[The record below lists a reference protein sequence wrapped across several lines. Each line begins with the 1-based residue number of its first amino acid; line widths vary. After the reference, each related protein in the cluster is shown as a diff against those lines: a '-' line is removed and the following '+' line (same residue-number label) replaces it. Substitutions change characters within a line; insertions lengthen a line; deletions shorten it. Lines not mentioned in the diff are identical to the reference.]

1 MKFSI
6 LVAQFN
12 NGRFFKNFYESII
25 KQSYNNWEVIIVDDC
40 STDNSIELMN
50 QLIKSDHRFI
60 LYTNEFNR
68 GCGYTKRRCVE
79 LANGEIC
86 GFVDP
91 DDAITIDAVEV
102 MIQTH
107 LDHPEIS
114 LAHSCY
120 YFCDENLKV
129 TNVGKSS
136 RSVTVTKYFT
146 NLDVSVTAFTSF
158 KKLFYDSTEGINPK
172 LIRAVDQDL
181 ILKLSETGPFK
192 FINQPLYF
200 YRIHSGGISTNAN
213 GIKSF
218 YMFLKVISDTE
229 VRREVSLEDAVVPY
243 LSGRETL
250 IYTEQRLNDS
260 LGFLLKN
267 IIRLIRIRPI
277 YYLKRSFKMFKLF
290 SNSSN
295 K

>member
-12 NGRFFKNFYESII
+12 NGRFFKNFYDSII
-25 KQSYNNWEVIIVDDC
+25 KQSYKNWEVIIVDDC
-40 STDNSIELMN
+40 STDNSIDLIE
-50 QLIKSDHRFI
+50 QLIKSDSRFK
-60 LYTNEFNR
+60 LYKNEINR
-68 GCGYTKRRCVE
+68 GCGYTKRRCAE
-79 LANGEIC
+79 LATGEIC

-91 DDAITIDAVEV
+91 DDAITYDAVEV

-120 YFCDENLKV
+120 YFCDENLNV
-129 TNVGKSS
+129 TNIGKSS
-136 RSVTVTKYFT
+136 KSVTVSKYFT
-146 NLDVSVTAFTSF
+146 NLDVSVTSFTSF
-158 KKLFYDSTEGINPK
+158 KKLFYDKTEGINSK

-181 ILKLSETGPFK
+181 ILKLSETGPFE

-200 YRIHSGGISTNAN
+200 YRIHSGGISTNEN

-229 VRREVSLEDAVVPY
+229 VRRAVSLEDIVVPY
-243 LSGRETL
+243 LSGRETVR
-250 IYTEQRLNDS
+250 YTEQRLNDS

-267 IIRLIRIRPI
+267 IVRLIRTRPI
-277 YYLKRSFKMFKLF
+277 YYLKRIFKIPKIV
-290 SNSSN
+290 
-295 K
+295 